1 MTDPAQVS
9 VLLPVYRPDPEYFRA
24 ALDSVVAQT
33 FGDWDMVVIEE
44 PPASGAKEI
53 VEAVGDPRI
62 RHHLRGQ
69 RTHLCDSLNE
79 GLSLCRGGLIARMD
93 ADDLMEPDRLTRQHG
108 YLSAHPDVAVVGSAI
123 TVIDETGG
131 VIGRRVMPTGPEAVS
146 AAMRRYN
153 AVTHPSAM
161 FRREAV
167 DRVGGY
173 RPVRAE
179 DYDLW
184 CRLIK
189 GGYRIANLPDEL
201 LRYRYHLKSVK
212 TTTVH
217 EMIRESIATKLRH
230 FEHELG
236 PRDRLRLA
244 TERALLLLPPRVVLR
259 LFRLMVY

>member
-1 MTDPAQVS
+1 MTGPAQVS
-9 VLLPVYRPDPEYFRA
+9 VLLPVYRPDRKYFRA

-33 FGDWDMVVIEE
+33 FDAWEMVVIEE
-44 PPASGAKEI
+44 PPASGAKDT
-53 VEAVGDPRI
+53 VESVGDPRI
-62 RHHLRGQ
+62 RYLLRGR
-69 RTHLCDSLNE
+69 RTHLSDSLNE
-79 GLSLCRGGLIARMD
+79 GLSLCRASLIARMD
-93 ADDLMEPDRLTRQHG
+93 ADDVMEPHRLAMQQS

-123 TVIDETGG
+123 SVIDETGR
-131 VIGRRVMPTGPEAVS
+131 VIGRRIMPAEPEAVS

-167 DRVGGY
+167 IAVGGY

-189 GGYRIANLPDEL
+189 EGYRIANLRDQL
-201 LRYRYHLKSVK
+201 LHYRYHLKSVK